1 MLSYAPCAL
10 CPRACG
16 VDRRAGERG
25 FCQMPASAQAAAAM
39 VHFGEEP
46 VIVGSYGAGAV
57 FFSGCT
63 LRCRY
68 CQNDEISRG
77 GYGFPVSGEK
87 LREVFF
93 RLIDEGASC
102 IDLVTPTQ
110 FLPDIL
116 PALEPKL
123 PVPVVYNCGG
133 YERVETLRELEGC
146 IDVYLPD
153 FKYSDGKLAQKLSA
167 AEDYPEVAEAAIRE
181 MRRQVGAP
189 VVEDGLLT
197 RGVLIRHLV
206 LPGCVDNSLGVLDR
220 ISAMFRPGEALVS
233 LMSQYTPAGEL
244 AKTPP
249 FDRGVTED
257 EYAAVLSWAELLGLR
272 DGFRQ
277 DSSAAGREWIP
288 KFDGSGIL

>member
-1 MLSYAPCAL
+1 MLSYAPCTL

-25 FCQMPASAQAAAAM
+25 FCQMPATAQAAAAM

-46 VIVGSYGAGAV
+46 VIVGSFGAGAV

-77 GYGFPVSGEK
+77 GYGFPVSSEK
-87 LREVFF
+87 LREVFE

-133 YERVETLRELEGC
+133 YERVETLRELEGY

-220 ISAMFRPGEALVS
+220 ISATFRPGEVLVS

-288 KFDGSGIL
+288 KFDGSGIV